1 MIFVQFVILLAM
13 ILIGSR
19 MKGIGLGVMGMIG
32 LFIFVLFFKMT
43 PADPPISVLL
53 IILAIV
59 TTAATLQAAGGLDYL
74 VSIAERIIRKNPS
87 QITFIAPFTTY
98 FLCLF
103 AGTAHIVYS
112 LLPIIAEVSAKQRI
126 RPERPLSVSVIASH
140 LAITGSPMS
149 AASASLVAILAYS
162 SASIDI
168 MKICIPAAIC
178 GILASI
184 LVVRKKGLELD
195 KDPIFLEKMQDPE
208 FARSMDPTNQ
218 TEHGATQYQAAPGA
232 KIAVGIFGLAILLII
247 FFGAFP
253 AFVPHV
259 GGGPS
264 FSVNAQGNIELTS
277 LIIMITLSASA
288 CIMLIT
294 KTSAVKV
301 AKMSLFT
308 SMATAVVSVLGVV
321 WMSATFMLANEVVI
335 EATFKDIVTVHPW
348 TFAIALFLMGA
359 LTFSQAATTRT
370 MMPMGLALGITS
382 PHLLAMF
389 PAVNGDFLLP
399 GYPTLVAAIDFDR
412 TGSTKIGKFVVNHSF
427 MIPGL
432 VAIAVTIFVGFIISG
447 MVL

>member
-1 MIFVQFVILLAM
+1 MIFVQLGILLAM

-19 MKGIGLGVMGMIG
+19 MKGIGLGVMGMVG
-32 LFIFVLFFKMT
+32 LLIFVLVFKMT
-43 PADPPISVLL
+43 PAEPPIPVLL

-87 QITFIAPFTTY
+87 HITFIAPFTTY

-149 AASASLVAILAYS
+149 AATASLVTILAYS

-178 GILASI
+178 GIFASI
-184 LVVRKKGLELD
+184 LAVRKKGLELD
-195 KDPIFLEKMQDPE
+195 QDPIFIEKMKDPE
-208 FARSMDPTNQ
+208 FARSMTTGSVENGVSSYTP
-218 TEHGATQYQAAPGA
+218 APGA
-232 KIAVGIFGLAILLII
+232 KTAVAIFGVAILLII

-253 AFVPHV
+253 NYVPYV
-259 GGGPS
+259 GGGKS
-264 FSVNAQGNIELTS
+264 FSVNADGTINLTT
-277 LIIMITLSASA
+277 LIIMVTLSASA

-294 KTSAVKV
+294 KTSAAKV

-321 WMSATFMLANEVVI
+321 WMSATFMLANETVI
-335 EATFKDIVTVHPW
+335 ENTFRDIVTNQPW

-370 MMPMGLALGITS
+370 LMPMGVMLGITN

-412 TGSTKIGKFVVNHSF
+412 TGSTKIGRFVVNHSF
-427 MIPGL
+427 MLPGM
-432 VAIAVTIFVGFIISG
+432 VAITVTIIVGFILSG
-447 MVL
+447 VLL

>member
-1 MIFVQFVILLAM
+1 MIFIQLAILLGM

-19 MKGIGLGVMGMIG
+19 MKGIGLGVMGMVG
-32 LFIFVLFFKMT
+32 LLVFVTVFKMT
-43 PADPPISVLL
+43 PAEPPISVLL

-87 QITFIAPFTTY
+87 KITFIAPFTTY

-112 LLPIIAEVSAKQRI
+112 LLPIIAEVAAIQRV

-149 AASASLVAILAYS
+149 AATASLVAILAYS
-162 SASIDI
+162 SASIHI
-168 MKICIPAAIC
+168 MMICIPASIC
-178 GILASI
+178 GIFVSI
-184 LVVRKKGLELD
+184 LAVRKKGLELD
-195 KDPIFLEKMQDPE
+195 KDPIFLEKMKDPE
-208 FARSMDPTNQ
+208 FARSMDPMQ
-218 TEHGATQYQAAPGA
+218 VEEGAIPYQPKPGA
-232 KIAVGIFGLAILLII
+232 KIAVGIFGFAILLIVI
-247 FFGAFP
+247 FGAFP
-253 AFVPHV
+253 SLVPNV

-264 FSVNAQGNIELTS
+264 FSVNADGSINLTT
-277 LIIMITLSASA
+277 LIMLITLSAA
-288 CIMLIT
+288 GAIMLIT
-294 KTSAVKV
+294 KTSTAEV

-308 SMATAVVSVLGVV
+308 SMATAIVSILGVV
-321 WMSATFMLANEVVI
+321 WMSATFMLANQAAI
-335 EATFKDIVTVHPW
+335 EYTFKDIVTVYPW

-370 MMPMGLALGITS
+370 IMPMGVALGITN

-399 GYPTLVAAIDFDR
+399 GYPTLLAAIDFDR

-432 VAIAVTIFVGFIISG
+432 VAIIVTILVGFVLSG
-447 MVL
+447 VLL

>member
-1 MIFVQFVILLAM
+1 MIFVQLAILLAM

-19 MKGIGLGVMGMIG
+19 MKGIGLGVMGMVG
-32 LFIFVLFFKMT
+32 LMIFVLVFKMT
-43 PADPPISVLL
+43 PAEPPIAVLL

-112 LLPIIAEVSAKQRI
+112 LLPIIAEVSAKQRV

-149 AASASLVAILAYS
+149 AASASLAAILAYS
-162 SASIDI
+162 SASIHI
-168 MKICIPAAIC
+168 MLICIPAAMI

-184 LVVRKKGLELD
+184 LAVRKKGVELD
-195 KDPIFLEKMQDPE
+195 KDPIFLEKMKDPE
-208 FARSMDPTNQ
+208 FARSMDPTDV
-218 TEHGATQYQAAPGA
+218 GVGRVKYQPKPGA
-232 KIAVGIFGLAILLII
+232 KMAVAIFGAAILLIVL
-247 FFGAFP
+247 FGAFP
-253 AFVPHV
+253 SLVPYV
-259 GGGPS
+259 GGEPS
-264 FSVNAQGNIELTS
+264 FSVGANGTVNLTTM
-277 LIIMITLSASA
+277 IIMITLSASA
-288 CIMLIT
+288 CIMLVT
-294 KTSAVKV
+294 KTSTAEV

-308 SMATAVVSVLGVV
+308 SMATAVVSILGVV
-321 WMSATFMLANEVVI
+321 WMSATFMLANEAVI
-335 EATFKDIVTVHPW
+335 EHTFKDIVTVYPW

-370 MMPMGLALGITS
+370 IMPMGVALGISS

-399 GYPTLVAAIDFDR
+399 GYPTLLAAIDFDR

-427 MIPGL
+427 IVPGI
-432 VAIAVTIFVGFIISG
+432 VAIAVTIFVGF
-447 MVL
+447 VLSDLLL